1 MFLSYIYFNEDL
13 EMSLI
18 KVPLYNLF
26 LTYWSRDIN
35 VQNDLLVSQSKYKK
49 AYNVK
54 LLKSFYG
61 HIIIYMKKVLLFK

>member
-26 LTYWSRDIN
+26 LTSWFQDVN
-35 VQNDLLVSQSKYKK
+35 VQKLKK
-49 AYNVK
+49 LNC
-54 LLKSFYG
+54 
-61 HIIIYMKKVLLFK
+61 

>member
-26 LTYWSRDIN
+26 MTQCFQDIN
-35 VQNDLLVSQSKYKK
+35 VQNDLLVS
-49 AYNVK
+49 
-54 LLKSFYG
+54 
-61 HIIIYMKKVLLFK
+61 